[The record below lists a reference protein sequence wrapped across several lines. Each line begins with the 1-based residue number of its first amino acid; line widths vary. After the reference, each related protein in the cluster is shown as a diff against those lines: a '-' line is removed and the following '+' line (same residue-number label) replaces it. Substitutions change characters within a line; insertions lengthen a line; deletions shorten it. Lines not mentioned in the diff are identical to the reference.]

1 VGRQLKDVYILRHG
15 KTLDNVKGILMGSND
30 PPLIPEAEAEIV
42 AMRSFVIQP
51 DLVFSRDLRRARDT
65 ARLLFP
71 HHEVTALPFF
81 REWNRGAFQGKPTR
95 LWRDAIAARVRRP
108 NWSARTPPLQ
118 KWTPNPFPPCG
129 PAPNR
134 SWS

>member
-1 VGRQLKDVYILRHG
+1 M
-15 KTLDNVKGILMGSND
+15 DNVKGILMGSND

-42 AMRSFVIQP
+42 AMRPFVIQP
-51 DLVFSRDLRRARDT
+51 DLVFSRDLRRDRDT

-71 HHEVTALPFF
+71 HHEVTALPLF
-81 REWNRGAFQGKPTR
+81 RERNRGAFQGKPTR
-95 LWRDAIAARVRRP
+95 LWWDAIAARGRRP